1 MSSRVRTDW
10 QLNAETLA
18 RLMGRLGRDVAE
30 AGEQYEH
37 LRRTLVRFFDWRGVN
52 DASECADIALDRL
65 ARKIDENVE
74 IANIQAFAYGIARHV
89 LLEQS
94 RQPGMRPAALHDL
107 RAVDVPEDTRDPLR
121 DCFDACL
128 QQLAPDARSVLLRY
142 YAADRRARID
152 ARIALAQDLR
162 LSQNA
167 LRSRAQRLRDR
178 LERCTLQCTRQRTFP
193 EASR

>member
-18 RLMGRLGRDVAE
+18 RLMARLGRDVAE
-30 AGEQYEH
+30 AGEQYER
-37 LRRTLVRFFDWRGVN
+37 LRRTLVRFFDWRGVS

-74 IANIQAFAYGIARHV
+74 IANVQAFAYAIARHV
-89 LLEQS
+89 LQEQS
-94 RQPGMRPAALHDL
+94 RQQGRRRAALDGL
-107 RAVDVPEDTRDPLR
+107 RAADVLDDTRDPLR

-128 QQLAPDARSVLLRY
+128 QQLTPDARSVLLRY

-152 ARIALAQDLR
+152 ARVALAQELR

-178 LERCTLQCTRQRTFP
+178 LERCTLQCTRQRNVP
-193 EASR
+193 GAGP